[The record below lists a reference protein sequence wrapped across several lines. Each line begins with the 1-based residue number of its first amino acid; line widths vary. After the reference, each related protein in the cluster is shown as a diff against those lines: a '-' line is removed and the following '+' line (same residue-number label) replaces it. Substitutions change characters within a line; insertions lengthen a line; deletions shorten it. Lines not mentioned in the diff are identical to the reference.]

1 LGLSLR
7 APIIGARQQDAFS
20 IRWRLGGRLNC
31 CGAKQFWRDGLKTAT
46 DIWTVIEPYL
56 AAERLELDDLE
67 VVGSG
72 QGRVLRVVVDGD
84 EVTIDRLADLSRGIS
99 RLLDAEPDLD
109 DPYQLEVTS
118 PGLERKLRRPAHY
131 AKSVGRE
138 VVVKAKLGEE
148 KRTIRGVI
156 TDANDTTLTVEAE
169 DDVVVLDFEDVL
181 TAKTVFRWEKAPKPG
196 H

>member
-1 LGLSLR
+1 M
-7 APIIGARQQDAFS
+7 
-20 IRWRLGGRLNC
+20 
-31 CGAKQFWRDGLKTAT
+31 KTAT

-56 AAERLELDDLE
+56 EAERLELDDLE

-72 QGRVLRVVVDGD
+72 QGRVLRVVVDGE
-84 EVTIDRLADLSRGIS
+84 EVNIDRLAELSRGIS
-99 RLLDAEPDLD
+99 RLLDAETDLD

-138 VVVKAKLGEE
+138 VVAKTTQGET
-148 KRTIRGVI
+148 KRTVRGVI
-156 TDANDTTLTVEAE
+156 TDADDKTFTVEA
-169 DDVVVLDFEDVL
+169 DDSLVVLDFEDVL

-196 H
+196 R

>member
-1 LGLSLR
+1 M
-7 APIIGARQQDAFS
+7 
-20 IRWRLGGRLNC
+20 
-31 CGAKQFWRDGLKTAT
+31 KTAT
-46 DIWTVIEPYL
+46 DIWTVLEPYL

-72 QGRVLRVVVDGD
+72 QGRVLRVVVDGEGVD
-84 EVTIDRLADLSRGIS
+84 IDRLADVSRGIS
-99 RLLDAEPDLD
+99 RLLDAESDLD

-138 VVVKAKLGEE
+138 VVAKTKQGEQ
-148 KRTIRGVI
+148 KRTVRGVI
-156 TDANDTTLTVEAE
+156 TDANNRTFTVEADE
-169 DDVVVLDFEDVL
+169 GALVLDFEDVL